1 MKFTTSLDRLA
12 IIVTWGVTA
21 LFIIII
27 GVQVSELIHEFSG
40 LSVFVIALLLL
51 TWVIAYA
58 LRPINYSITDK
69 SVIIHRLLSD
79 KTISRTNIKT
89 VELLI
94 NGELNFAVRTFGVG
108 GLFGYF
114 GKFFK
119 GSIGS
124 MNWYA
129 TRRNK
134 VVLIRTT
141 EGENIVVTPDDYQ
154 NFMRELTAPV
164 SG

>member
-1 MKFTTSLDRLA
+1 MTFTSSFDRLA
-12 IIVTWGVTA
+12 TIVTWGVSL
-21 LFIIII
+21 LFITII
-27 GVQVSELIHEFSG
+27 GVQIKELIHEFSS
-40 LSVFVIALLLL
+40 LSLIVIILLLL
-51 TWVIAYA
+51 VYLFTFL
-58 LRPINYSITDK
+58 LRPLHYTITDTAL
-69 SVIIHRLLSD
+69 IIQRPLFSKKIARSD
-79 KTISRTNIKT
+79 IESL
-89 VELLI
+89 ELFI
-94 NGELNFAVRTFGVG
+94 NGELNWAIRTFGVG

-114 GKFFK
+114 GRFYK

-134 VVLIRTT
+134 AVLIRTY

-164 SG
+164 SS

>member
-1 MKFTTSLDRLA
+1 MKFTNSLDTLA
-12 IIVTWGVTA
+12 IIVTWAVTI
-21 LFIIII
+21 LFVIII
-27 GVQVSELIHEFSG
+27 GVQVTELIREFSG

-58 LRPINYSITDK
+58 YRPISYSITDK
-69 SVIIHRLLSD
+69 SIIIHRLLSD
-79 KTISRTNIKT
+79 KKIARNNIKS
-89 VELLI
+89 VELFV
-94 NGELNFAVRTFGVG
+94 NGELNLSVRTFGVG

-124 MNWYA
+124 MTWYA

-134 VVLIRTT
+134 IVLIRTN
-141 EGENIVVTPDDYQ
+141 EGEKIVVTPDDYQ
-154 NFMRELTAPV
+154 NFMRELTNPV
-164 SG
+164 SS

>member
-1 MKFTTSLDRLA
+1 MKFTNSLDTLA
-12 IIVTWGVTA
+12 IIVTWAVTI

-27 GVQVSELIHEFSG
+27 GIQVTELIREFSG

-58 LRPINYSITDK
+58 LRPISYSITDK

-79 KTISRTNIKT
+79 KTIARNNIKS
-89 VELLI
+89 VELFI

-119 GSIGS
+119 GSIGN

-134 VVLIRTT
+134 IVLIRTY
-141 EGENIVVTPDDYQ
+141 ESENIVVTPDDYQ
-154 NFMRELTAPV
+154 NFMRELTATA
-164 SG
+164 SS